1 MGINKIKSM
10 KLQKKK
16 GKQGKTKR
24 KKKYKNTKGNRTK
37 IHKNSVW
44 TSDERHVG
52 RIWTAL
58 TTWKPKANREIHQL
72 FL

>member
-1 MGINKIKSM
+1 M

-16 GKQGKTKR
+16 GIQGKTKR
-24 KKKYKNTKGNRTK
+24 KNKNTKGNRTK
-37 IHKNSVW
+37 IHKTRDGHQMKGMWGEYGHPNL
-44 TSDERHVG
+44 
-52 RIWTAL
+52 AL